1 MRVAGAFDRPAGSQV
16 ARVARS
22 PILLDT
28 PQNPMGERLFGCIL
42 GGSVVAVVL
51 GGPRGADGA
60 EPCVSLEAEGGM
72 SKAWADAVDELRRQL
87 AEIAPTE
94 CKPVTLLL
102 ASKGDVVRLVALR
115 QDGQRAERDLTQ
127 PSSLAP
133 TALGL
138 VLSLPSE
145 SSNAPRPSIAA
156 NASPSAMAPPP
167 PAAPRPSQ
175 EAVPVE
181 PAVPP
186 RPLHAWVGLAAG
198 ARISAP
204 AAIAMVDL
212 EGRADLFLDRWLFLA
227 SFRYVPFGLASTQG
241 VDADVYREIAVAL
254 GFGRRFNLGSGGAVD
269 VALSPS
275 LIAMRLETDLL
286 PGNESADQ
294 FANDVELR
302 LGLSARLALP
312 LGRRWALTLTADS
325 DIAPASVFNPRR
337 VGTLLPFPTWTSGV
351 RLGASGALL

>member
-1 MRVAGAFDRPAGSQV
+1 MRAAGAFDRPAGSQV

-22 PILLDT
+22 PVLLDT

-42 GGSVVAVVL
+42 GGTAVVVVL
-51 GGPRGADGA
+51 GGPRVADGA
-60 EPCVSLEAEGGM
+60 EPCVSLEAEAGI
-72 SKAWADAVDELRRQL
+72 SKEWADAVDELRRQL

-102 ASKGDVVRLVALR
+102 AAKGDIMRLVAVR
-115 QDGQRAERDLTQ
+115 QDGQRAERNLTQ
-127 PSSLAP
+127 PSSLGP

-145 SSNAPRPSIAA
+145 SSDSPRPVAANPSAPAMAAPPPTAPRPSLEGL
-156 NASPSAMAPPP
+156 PVAPALPTGP
-167 PAAPRPSQ
+167 I
-175 EAVPVE
+175 
-181 PAVPP
+181 
-186 RPLHAWVGLAAG
+186 HAWVGLAAG

-212 EGRADLFLDRWLFLA
+212 EGRADLFLDCWLFLA
-227 SFRYVPFGLASTQG
+227 SFRYVPLGLASTQG

-254 GFGRRFNLGSGGAVD
+254 GFGRRFNVSSGAAVD

-286 PGNESADQ
+286 PGNETADE
-294 FANDVELR
+294 FANDVEFR
-302 LGLSARLALP
+302 LGLSARLAMP
-312 LGRRWALTLTADS
+312 VGRRWALTLTADS

-351 RLGASGALL
+351 RVGASGALL